1 MSTAAG
7 LGEIGRTSGRDL
19 LFRLTEALCELSCLE
34 DQAGRN
40 FFARVLADQLNVQ
53 IDLRGTKQREDVIAL
68 AQAAL
73 SVPAG
78 TRVLVDVVRV
88 FEGAPTADAL
98 EPMLS
103 LMGEPAGYSAPLPGP
118 LTEREVTSALALLD
132 AVEARMPTHG
142 LRDELAVELHLD
154 LPLGLTLRQ
163 LFTFVLNLNVQP
175 DGLPPA
181 VLLMEHAA
189 LLARSPGW
197 QQSLSNW
204 AHSWAVRTG
213 LVDELECRRGNRVD
227 AIADPSIPRCLVVA
241 VEPAGD
247 CSGDI
252 VVRPW
257 LNTVPGHWQPQPA
270 DPRTTSLDGLGSA
283 VERALRQVLRISPA
297 PRGPAPGEA
306 EPAPPYVEFVLP
318 YELLNHDVAGLTVR
332 SGDGKPLPLGLKY
345 GVHLRSLERM
355 RTDDGLVRA
364 QWRERWSTLQ
374 NRGIAVHGWRSSD
387 SGGLDEWQTTLAAEP
402 SRTAAV
408 LDAPDGAAAT
418 EALKAAIA
426 EGIGLA
432 VWDRRGD
439 FPEERREV
447 VAAVFA
453 AVQKPGRLPVVI
465 HQLRRRAELNAAGPA
480 LLGRHIAFF
489 WDDPNRLVDIQVP
502 PDFESDTGHG
512 LDHRHTR
519 RTMDSEETPV

>member
-1 MSTAAG
+1 M
-7 LGEIGRTSGRDL
+7 
-19 LFRLTEALCELSCLE
+19 
-34 DQAGRN
+34 
-40 FFARVLADQLNVQ
+40 
-53 IDLRGTKQREDVIAL
+53 
-68 AQAAL
+68 
-73 SVPAG
+73 
-78 TRVLVDVVRV
+78 
-88 FEGAPTADAL
+88 
-98 EPMLS
+98 
-103 LMGEPAGYSAPLPGP
+103 
-118 LTEREVTSALALLD
+118 
-132 AVEARMPTHG
+132 
-142 LRDELAVELHLD
+142 
-154 LPLGLTLRQ
+154 
-163 LFTFVLNLNVQP
+163 
-175 DGLPPA
+175 
-181 VLLMEHAA
+181 
-189 LLARSPGW
+189 
-197 QQSLSNW
+197 
-204 AHSWAVRTG
+204 
-213 LVDELECRRGNRVD
+213 
-227 AIADPSIPRCLVVA
+227 
-241 VEPAGD
+241 
-247 CSGDI
+247 
-252 VVRPW
+252 VRPW

-465 HQLRRRAELNAAGPA
+465 HQLRRRAELNAAGPRCSA
-480 LLGRHIAFF
+480 GTSRSSGTTRIDWSTSRSHPTSNPTQGTASTIATPGAP
-489 WDDPNRLVDIQVP
+489 WTARRRRY
-502 PDFESDTGHG
+502 ERTGHG
-512 LDHRHTR
+512 GQ
-519 RTMDSEETPV
+519 S